1 MKLIRKT
8 KQAFGIMGL
17 LLLLAMPVLAQKA
30 RLVVAPDGSGDYRT
44 VQQALDAVPSGQTQ
58 VTTIFIKK
66 GTYQEKLTLAAG
78 KNFVRLLGEDAA
90 TTILT
95 YDDYAQKK
103 TAEGKDIGTSGS
115 ASFFVRATDFSAENI
130 TFANSAGPVG
140 QALAIWVG
148 GDRVRF
154 KNCRFLGNQDTIYTG
169 GRRQYYQDCYIEGT
183 TDFIF
188 GSSTAWF
195 DNCELF
201 CKKGGSYL
209 TAASTPDTV
218 RYGYVFNRCRLTGS
232 APANSYF
239 LGRPW
244 RPYARVVF
252 LHCELSP
259 AIKPAGWHN
268 WGKPSNEATANY
280 AEFKSTG
287 PGAKPKERVAWSHQ
301 LTAEES
307 RQYTLKTV
315 FGGANAWDPTQQ

>member
-1 MKLIRKT
+1 MSPLFLSNRFTYLIY
-8 KQAFGIMGL
+8 FVVGGL
-17 LLLLAMPVLAQKA
+17 LLLTAQA
-30 RLVVAPDGSGDYRT
+30 QAQRRLVVAPDGSGDYRT
-44 VQQALDAVPSGQTQ
+44 VQQALDALPAGQTQ
-58 VTTIFIKK
+58 RTTIFIKK
-66 GTYQEKLTLAAG
+66 GVYKEKLTLAAG
-78 KNFVRLLGEDAA
+78 KDFVSLLGEDAA

-95 YDDYAQKK
+95 YDDYAQKQ
-103 TAEGKDIGTSGS
+103 TSQGQNIGTSGS
-115 ASFFVRATDFSAENI
+115 ASFFVRATNFSAENI

-195 DNCELF
+195 ENCELF

-218 RYGYVFNRCRLTGS
+218 RYGYVFNRCRLTGD
-232 APANSYF
+232 APAQSYY

-244 RPYARVVF
+244 RPYAKVVF
-252 LHCELSP
+252 FRCQLGLH
-259 AIKPAGWHN
+259 IKSEGWHN
-268 WGKPSNEATANY
+268 WGKASNEATAYY
-280 AEFKSTG
+280 AEFASAG
-287 PGAKPKERVAWSHQ
+287 PGAAGAQRAAWSHQ
-301 LTAEES
+301 LTKQEAS
-307 RQYTLKTV
+307 DYTLKQV
-315 FGGANAWDPTQQ
+315 LGDWQP